1 MGFADI
7 TIYKT
12 SEAMKVSAK
21 DAGSH
26 ETKHMWQSQIQVY
39 YSFELYAEGE

>member
-21 DAGSH
+21 D